1 MAQKRLSLTPSG
13 KVRLKLRKPTH
24 SGQTEIVLDPLAF
37 LRRLAAILPK
47 PRFHMTRFHGIFSGR
62 HRHRRALRALLPK
75 VKPGVVAAV
84 TDRADV
90 AEAKMTLP
98 PQKRYPYT
106 VLLSRVFKEDLG
118 ACEKC
123 GGKMRFV
130 SCIDDRKVIH
140 RILSH
145 LDLPTEMPPK
155 APARAP
161 PQLDLGDWD
170 PPPADDGEGSCVN

>member
-1 MAQKRLSLTPSG
+1 MVIQEHLLTFYAVVERQSG
-13 KVRLKLRKPTH
+13 E
-24 SGQTEIVLDPLAF
+24 GY
-37 LRRLAAILPK
+37 
-47 PRFHMTRFHGIFSGR
+47 
-62 HRHRRALRALLPK
+62 
-75 VKPGVVAAV
+75 
-84 TDRADV
+84 
-90 AEAKMTLP
+90 
-98 PQKRYPYT
+98 QKRYPYT

-130 SCIDDRKVIH
+130 ACIDDRKVIH

-161 PQLDLGDWD
+161 PQMDFGDWD
-170 PPPADDGEGSCVN
+170 LAPDDDAAGSWVN